1 MIDCFFESG
10 KKVQLRHVTV
20 DAIALNTDQTQ
31 VLLIKRSPQMVQPNK
46 YALPGGFLD
55 RDETL
60 AQGVLREL
68 QEETGYTGQ
77 ILTPFCIVD
86 TPQRNDENRQN
97 INFVFLIKVD
107 RQTSQ
112 PDPHE
117 ISSVHWFP
125 LKKLP
130 PASQF
135 AFDHH
140 RLLSLYLQHRK
151 KPFSPLPFFVSS

>member
-1 MIDCFFESG
+1 MITCSFESG
-10 KKVQLRHVTV
+10 KKVHLRHVTV

-31 VLLIKRSPQMVQPNK
+31 LLLIKRAPNMFQPNK
-46 YALPGGFLD
+46 YALPGGFLE

-68 QEETGYTGQ
+68 QEETGYIGQ

-86 TPQRNDENRQN
+86 SLHRNDGCQN
-97 INFVFLIKVD
+97 LTFVFLVQVD

-112 PDPHE
+112 PDPYE
-117 ISSVHWFP
+117 ISSIHWFP
-125 LKKLP
+125 FKKLP
-130 PASQF
+130 PPSQI

-140 RLLSLYLQHRK
+140 RLINLYLQHRQ
-151 KPFSPLPFFVSS
+151 KPFSPLPFFVSR